1 MQINTALILCA
12 GYGKRLNPITL
23 KIPKPLIEIN
33 EITLLENS
41 INFLEKL
48 KIKNIKIN
56 TYYLHNQIQ
65 NFILN
70 YKSNSKIDI
79 LNDGNEILDT
89 GGGILNL
96 INRSNENDFIVLN
109 PDTLWNN
116 DYSIELKLLEQMY
129 FETKKTCL
137 LLVNKN
143 LSFDPTFKGDFNL
156 NRRNQVLHSKDC
168 QYIFTGLQI
177 MDRSIFNFIKE
188 NLFSMN
194 LVWDHLILSN
204 NLYGLRSEKKF
215 YHLNTKN
222 IFDKILKLNFID

>member
-1 MQINTALILCA
+1 MKINTALILCA

-48 KIKNIKIN
+48 EIKNIKIN
-56 TYYLHNQIQ
+56 TYYLHSQIQ

-96 INRSNENDFIVLN
+96 INRSDENDFIVVN
-109 PDTLWNN
+109 PDTLWGDN
-116 DYSIELKLLEQMY
+116 YLETTINMMNYY
-129 FETKKTCL
+129 F
-137 LLVNKN
+137 
-143 LSFDPTFKGDFNL
+143 
-156 NRRNQVLHSKDC
+156 SK
-168 QYIFTGLQI
+168 Y
-177 MDRSIFNFIKE
+177 
-188 NLFSMN
+188 
-194 LVWDHLILSN
+194 
-204 NLYGLRSEKKF
+204 LYL
-215 YHLNTKN
+215 
-222 IFDKILKLNFID
+222 

>member
-1 MQINTALILCA
+1 MKINTALILCA

-48 KIKNIKIN
+48 EIENIKIN
-56 TYYLHNQIQ
+56 TYYLHKQIQ

-96 INRSNENDFIVLN
+96 INRLKSDKFVKSTLGGCIIEEKDNFILI
-109 PDTLWNN
+109 
-116 DYSIELKLLEQMY
+116 SKELKIRKMSYQPR
-129 FETKKTCL
+129 K
-137 LLVNKN
+137 
-143 LSFDPTFKGDFNL
+143 
-156 NRRNQVLHSKDC
+156 
-168 QYIFTGLQI
+168 
-177 MDRSIFNFIKE
+177 
-188 NLFSMN
+188 
-194 LVWDHLILSN
+194 
-204 NLYGLRSEKKF
+204 
-215 YHLNTKN
+215 
-222 IFDKILKLNFID
+222 

>member
-1 MQINTALILCA
+1 MKINTALILCA

-48 KIKNIKIN
+48 EIENIKIN
-56 TYYLHNQIQ
+56 TYYLHKQIQ

-96 INRSNENDFIVLN
+96 INRSDENDFIVLN
-109 PDTLWNN
+109 PDTMWGDNYLKTTINMM
-116 DYSIELKLLEQMY
+116 DYYFQKKVKNLLMIVNKENSFDERMRGDFSLSNEKLL
-129 FETKKTCL
+129 K
-137 LLVNKN
+137 NKEN
-143 LSFDPTFKGDFNL
+143 NFI
-156 NRRNQVLHSKDC
+156 
-168 QYIFTGLQI
+168 YTGLQI
-177 MDRSIFNFIKE
+177 INKSLFKNEKVISFSVTKIWNEAIK
-188 NLFSMN
+188 NKM
-194 LVWDHLILSN
+194 
-204 NLYGLRSEKKF
+204 LYGFESKEQFIHLTDLEIYNKLVKK
-215 YHLNTKN
+215 
-222 IFDKILKLNFID
+222 